1 MKYLKK
7 FEDIIIPINVG
18 DVLLGGRF
26 KNKKTIVK
34 KIGKNDK
41 GDITINGKPLLK
53 FRIPK
58 KINEE
63 TIYSNMKY
71 IKLYEDFNDNP
82 ERISIFNQD
91 WKELIPNELI
101 VINDGGK
108 WNFVKKDL
116 MINHPVLSISY
127 YNQSEID
134 NVNNVDVLSDGEPDF
149 LTFDISV
156 VKNNDGS
163 HSNPDKL
170 KLNVDVSYGDQMAS
184 EFTIEAPNKVTPH
197 HYTSVNSLHDPKT
210 IFAFDDTSL
219 AKLVELFN
227 RFNDKYRLTVK
238 DFTFL
243 DKKQDSYIPNHEPK
257 I

>member
-18 DVLLGGRF
+18 DVILGGRF
-26 KNKKTIVK
+26 KNKKITVK
-34 KIGKNDK
+34 KIGKNEK

-58 KINEE
+58 KTNEKI
-63 TIYSNMKY
+63 IYNDMKH
-71 IKLYEDFNDNP
+71 IKLFEDFNQNND
-82 ERISIFNQD
+82 RISIFEQD
-91 WKELIPNELI
+91 WKKLIPNELI

-108 WNFVKKDL
+108 WKCVKKDL
-116 MINHPVLSISY
+116 LINDPVFSISY
-127 YNQSEID
+127 FNQSETD
-134 NVNNVDVLSDGEPDF
+134 NVDNIDVLSDGEPDF

-156 VKNNDGS
+156 VKNNDGTY
-163 HSNPDKL
+163 SNPDKL
-170 KLNVDVSYGDQMAS
+170 KLNVDITYGDQMVS

-197 HYTSVNSLHDPKT
+197 HYTSVNSLYDPKT
-210 IFAFDDTSL
+210 IFAFDDESL
-219 AKLVELFN
+219 SKLVELFN
-227 RFNDKYRLTVK
+227 RFNDKYKLTVN

-243 DKKQDSYIPNHEPK
+243 DKEQNSYIPDHDPK